1 MSLVFLKNLF
11 LFSRPSSTSSSPSSI
26 PSHTPASNKSLCAH
40 ASQTEH
46 SPLLSSPPSPPT
58 STYSTTTTT
67 STDIESLTPSSHPS
81 PFTFPRIDARL
92 ISDATIGL
100 SDGLTVPFAL
110 TAGLSALGD
119 TRVVIY
125 GGLAELVA
133 GAISMGLGGW
143 LGAKSE
149 LASYNATE
157 AQTAA
162 RIAAAPASLGDELT
176 ALFEPYDIPPSTL
189 APLTAHLLTSPSL
202 LPFLMRI
209 EHCLPPPSPHRALA
223 SALTI
228 ASAYFLGGL
237 VPLVPYFFVEE
248 VERGLWVSV
257 AVMAVALW
265 VFGWVKTGVC
275 GGGNWERVKGG
286 ERWWWLG
293 GWRRGRRWGW
303 LGLLGRGDE
312 NDGMIIDERDLCHE
326 RGDIYHFNRGWGGN
340 GSAWTIE
347 EQMESC
353 SGCRYPFGDA

>member
-11 LFSRPSSTSSSPSSI
+11 FRSSSTSTSSPSLQDSRTS
-26 PSHTPASNKSLCAH
+26 PSNKARCAH
-40 ASQTEH
+40 AEATEH
-46 SPLLSSPPSPPT
+46 APLLSPPSPPT
-58 STYSTTTTT
+58 STYSTT
-67 STDIESLTPSSHPS
+67 STDLEAARPPSPTPSSS
-81 PFTFPRIDARL
+81 FTFPRIDARL

-149 LASYNATE
+149 LASYKATE
-157 AQTAA
+157 TETAA
-162 RIAAAPASLGDELT
+162 RIAAAPATLHEELT
-176 ALFEPYDIPPSTL
+176 ALFEPYSIPPSTL
-189 APLTAHLLTSPSL
+189 APLTTHLLTSPSL

-237 VPLVPYFFVEE
+237 LPLVPYFFVEE

-286 ERWWWLG
+286 GEMVVVG
-293 GWRRGRRWGW
+293 GVAAGAAM
-303 LGLLGRGDE
+303 GLVR
-312 NDGMIIDERDLCHE
+312 
-326 RGDIYHFNRGWGGN
+326 
-340 GSAWTIE
+340 A
-347 EQMESC
+347 
-353 SGCRYPFGDA
+353 FGAGE

>member
-11 LFSRPSSTSSSPSSI
+11 FRSSSSTSSPSSI
-26 PSHTPASNKSLCAH
+26 SPRSQTSNKAHCAD
-40 ASQTEH
+40 SEIER
-46 SPLLSSPPSPPT
+46 SPLLSPPSPPT
-58 STYSTTTTT
+58 STYSTT
-67 STDIESLTPSSHPS
+67 STDLEAARPPSPTPSST
-81 PFTFPRIDARL
+81 FTFPRIDARL

-149 LASYNATE
+149 LASYKATE
-157 AQTAA
+157 TETAA
-162 RIAAAPASLGDELT
+162 RIAAAPATLHEELT
-176 ALFEPYDIPPSTL
+176 ALFEPYSIPPSTL
-189 APLTAHLLTSPSL
+189 TPLTTHLLTSPAL

-223 SALTI
+223 SAITI

-237 VPLVPYFFVEE
+237 LPLVPYFFVEE

-286 ERWWWLG
+286 VEMVVVG
-293 GWRRGRRWGW
+293 GVAAGAAM
-303 LGLLGRGDE
+303 GLVR
-312 NDGMIIDERDLCHE
+312 
-326 RGDIYHFNRGWGGN
+326 
-340 GSAWTIE
+340 A
-347 EQMESC
+347 
-353 SGCRYPFGDA
+353 FGAGE